1 MKAPIPYNGG
11 KRKAAPAVWA
21 ALGDVEH
28 YSEPFMGSMAV
39 LLNRPHPCNRPY
51 HSETVN
57 DADGLLVNAW
67 RAIQRHPDATAD
79 AASWPCTEAD
89 MHAQHLALVRWRAE
103 NQLEHLMGDPEWC
116 DVRMAGWW
124 LMGMSRWIGSGYCS
138 GDGPW
143 VVDPSSGRMVK
154 RTGTG
159 KGVSRKLPHVSDDGQ
174 GVDAMLL
181 REPGV
186 SRQLPHVSD
195 NGKGVDTMLLREPGV
210 SRQLPHVS
218 NDGKGVDHPGLRE
231 SGVFR
236 KLPHVSSDGQG
247 VDHAGLREEGV
258 GEYHPMTMPKLREW
272 FGLLSARLRHVRVL
286 NGDWQR
292 ACTSGV
298 LVTLSVRQGGIA
310 GMFLDPPYAA
320 SVRQMGLY
328 AHDSGTVAQDVT
340 KWCVANGANPLYRV
354 VLAGFEGEHNELEP
368 LGWRKVEWYAKG
380 HLQGGYANQGSE
392 GTKQHLE
399 RLWLSP
405 HCLNPAKSAQ
415 LDLGL

>member
-28 YSEPFMGSMAV
+28 YVECFMGSMAV

-159 KGVSRKLPHVSDDGQ
+159 KGVSRQ
-174 GVDAMLL
+174 
-181 REPGV
+181 R
-186 SRQLPHVSD
+186 PHVSD
-195 NGKGVDTMLLREPGV
+195 NGQGVDTMLLREPGV
-210 SRQLPHVS
+210 SRQRPHLS
-218 NDGKGVDHPGLRE
+218 NDGR
-231 SGVFR
+231 
-236 KLPHVSSDGQG
+236 G

-272 FGLLSARLRHVRVL
+272 FRLLSARLRHVRVL

-310 GMFLDPPYAA
+310 GVFLDPPYAA

-340 KWCVANGANPLYRV
+340 KWCLNNGANPLYRV

-415 LDLGL
+415 MDLGL

>member
-1 MKAPIPYNGG
+1 MRHHLGPRQLDGGSRFSSARTCRGGGAEGVAAVKAPIPYNGG

-28 YSEPFMGSMAV
+28 YAECFMGSMAV

-159 KGVSRKLPHVSDDGQ
+159 KGVSR
-174 GVDAMLL
+174 
-181 REPGV
+181 
-186 SRQLPHVSD
+186 QLPHVSH
-195 NGKGVDTMLLREPGV
+195 NGQGVDTMLLREPGV
-210 SRQLPHVS
+210 SR
-218 NDGKGVDHPGLRE
+218 
-231 SGVFR
+231 
-236 KLPHVSSDGQG
+236 KLPHISDDGRG

-272 FGLLSARLRHVRVL
+272 FRLLSARLRHVRVL

-310 GMFLDPPYAA
+310 GVFLDPPYAA

-328 AHDSGTVAQDVT
+328 AHDSGTVAQDVR